1 MRDYI
6 DQHEHDSDSNRERPT
21 MKKTNIAY
29 WIITA
34 LFSAFMIFSSIGGIT
49 LHPDAVVML
58 HDKLGYPLY
67 FIQFLSVC
75 KVIGALAILLP
86 MMPARVKEW
95 AYFGFFLDLFT
106 GMYSFF
112 AVGDPVAQWAPM
124 GLFIGVLLA
133 AYMLHHKRVA
143 AEVITS

>member
-1 MRDYI
+1 MRDYN
-6 DQHEHDSDSNRERPT
+6 DQHERDSDSNRERPT
-21 MKKTNIAY
+21 MKKTNTAY
-29 WIITA
+29 WILTA
-34 LFSAFMIFSSIGGIT
+34 LFSAFMIFSSYGGIT
-49 LHPDAVVML
+49 LHPDAVAML

-67 FIQFLSVC
+67 FIQFLSVF
-75 KVIGALAILLP
+75 KVVGALAILFP

-124 GLFIGVLLA
+124 VLFIGVLLA